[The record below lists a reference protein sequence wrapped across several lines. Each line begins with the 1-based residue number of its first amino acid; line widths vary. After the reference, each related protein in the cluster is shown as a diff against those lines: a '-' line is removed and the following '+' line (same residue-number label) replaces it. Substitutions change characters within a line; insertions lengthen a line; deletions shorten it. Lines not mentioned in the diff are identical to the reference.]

1 MNSKNE
7 TTKVVFLTDKELR
20 EVIDFIEVEFYET
33 IRRDTDIDVIDYAMN
48 LMSALKK
55 FREARN
61 EEDSDLPL

>member
-1 MNSKNE
+1 MNSENE
-7 TTKVVFLTDKELR
+7 TTKVVFLPDEELQ
-20 EVIDFIEVEFYET
+20 EVIDFIKVEFYET

-61 EEDSDLPL
+61 EEDYGLPL

>member
-1 MNSKNE
+1 MNSENE
-7 TTKVVFLTDKELR
+7 TTKIVFLTDEELR

-55 FREARN
+55 FRESRY
-61 EEDSDLPL
+61 DSPESTI

>member
-1 MNSKNE
+1 MNSENE
-7 TTKVVFLTDKELR
+7 TTKVVFLTDEELR
-20 EVIDFIEVEFYET
+20 EVIDFIEVEFYGT

-61 EEDSDLPL
+61 EDGSNLPL

>member
-1 MNSKNE
+1 MESTQE
-7 TTKVVFLTDKELR
+7 TQKVVSLTDEELR

-55 FREARN
+55 FREARY
-61 EEDSDLPL
+61 DSPESTI

>member
-1 MNSKNE
+1 MNSENE
-7 TTKVVFLTDKELR
+7 TTKVVFLTDEELR

-48 LMSALKK
+48 LMSALRK

-61 EEDSDLPL
+61 EDDSDLPL

>member
-1 MNSKNE
+1 MNSENE
-7 TTKVVFLTDKELR
+7 ATKVVFLTDEELR

-61 EEDSDLPL
+61 EDDSNLPL

>member
-1 MNSKNE
+1 MESTQE
-7 TTKVVFLTDKELR
+7 TTKVVFLTDEELR
-20 EVIDFIEVEFYET
+20 EVIDFIEVEFYEA